1 MRVRID
7 PLEGFDASL
16 GLKNIRWNAH
26 ISGMEVSE
34 ELNFKLQGWIDSVD
48 YKQSFVIGE
57 QATSLLEVGSTL
69 KLVGFAEGAT
79 GQTVYDEEV
88 I

>member
-1 MRVRID
+1 
-7 PLEGFDASL
+7 
-16 GLKNIRWNAH
+16 
-26 ISGMEVSE
+26 MEVSE

-48 YKQSFVIGE
+48 YRQSFVIGA